1 MDARP
6 PETEAARGHR
16 SRTATYVA
24 VILVEALVVAG
35 LYLFGR
41 YFSA

>member
-1 MDARP
+1 MDDQP
-6 PETEAARGHR
+6 PATEAAQGDR
-16 SRTATYVA
+16 SRTGTYVA
-24 VILVEALVVAG
+24 VILLEALVVAG